1 MIINKT
7 YKTGNMLHSTADV
20 LINPVNVVGVMGKGL
35 ALEFRKQYPE
45 NYKLY
50 RERCGVKLFR
60 IGEVMVTQEK
70 GKYIV
75 NFPTKKHWKDPSQY
89 EYIEKSLDALIK
101 IMPGYI
107 KARLTIA
114 FPHVGCGLG
123 GLDWAIVEPMIIDK
137 YSKAKYDVNLEFW
150 TNN

>member
-1 MIINKT
+1 MIINKS
-7 YKTGNMLHSTADV
+7 YKTGDMLHSTADV
-20 LINPVNVVGVMGKGL
+20 LINPVNIVGVMGKGL
-35 ALEFRKQYPE
+35 ALEFRKQYPK
-45 NYKLY
+45 NYKSY
-50 RERCGVKLFR
+50 RERCEMKLLK

-75 NFPTKKHWKDPSQY
+75 NFPTKKHWINQSEY

-101 IMPGYI
+101 IMPEYI

-123 GLDWAIVEPMIIDK
+123 GLDWSTVEQIIIDK

-150 TNN
+150 TTN